1 MIREGTPGD
10 IPAIAGLRA
19 AWAGEQQ
26 GVQVSVGREYR
37 EAFATWLQAN
47 PRTFFVAEDAAE
59 HAAAG
64 PGSAEPPLVGM
75 LNLAV
80 FERMPKPGRPASVWV
95 YLANAYVLPAHRNA
109 GVGTELVSAAIR
121 YARLLGAARI
131 VTSPSPASKSFYAR
145 NGFEPAEELAVYRF

>member
-1 MIREGTPGD
+1 MIREGTPRD
-10 IPAIAGLRA
+10 IPALAGLRA

-26 GVQVSVGREYR
+26 GVQVSAGREYR
-37 EAFATWLQAN
+37 EAFGTWLQMN
-47 PRTFFVAEDAAE
+47 PRTFFVAED
-59 HAAAG
+59 AAAG

-80 FERMPKPGRPASVWV
+80 FERMPKPGKQASVWV

-121 YARLLGAARI
+121 HARRLGAARI
-131 VTSPSPASKSFYAR
+131 VTSPSPASESFYAR
-145 NGFEPAEELAVYRF
+145 HGFEPAEELAVYRF

>member
-1 MIREGTPGD
+1 MIREGTPRD

-26 GVQVSVGREYR
+26 GVQVSVGMQYR
-37 EAFATWLQAN
+37 EAFGTWLQAN
-47 PRTFFVAEDAAE
+47 PRTFFVAEDAA
-59 HAAAG
+59 AG
-64 PGSAEPPLVGM
+64 PGSTEPPLVGM
-75 LNLAV
+75 LNLSI
-80 FERMPKPGRPASVWV
+80 FERMPKPGKPASVWV
-95 YLANAYVLPAHRNA
+95 YLSNAYVLPAHRNA

-121 YARLLGAARI
+121 HARLLGAARI